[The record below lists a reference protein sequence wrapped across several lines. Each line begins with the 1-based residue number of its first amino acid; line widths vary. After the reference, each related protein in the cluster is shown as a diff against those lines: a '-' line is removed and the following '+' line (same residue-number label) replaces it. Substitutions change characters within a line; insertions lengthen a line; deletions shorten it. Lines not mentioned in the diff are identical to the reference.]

1 MPTLSKLEQGHAV
14 TLTAAKIRTEVARA
28 EKLEFDLEIMRGN
41 YLPAKEVE
49 QALVEYTRKIRDAWQ
64 NFVPRNSAIIAS
76 ELSVDEHICGVVLDK
91 YIKQQLEELSEQIQ
105 AI

>member
-1 MPTLSKLEQGHAV
+1 MPTLSKAEQGHAV

-28 EKLEFDLEIMRGN
+28 EKLEFELEILRGN

-49 QALVEYTRKIRDAWQ
+49 QSLAEFTRLIRDAWQ
-64 NFVPRNSAIIAS
+64 NFVARNSAIIAS
-76 ELSVDEHICGVVLDK
+76 ELGVEEHACGVVLEK

-105 AI
+105 AD